1 MPVITEEKILRIN
14 ELARK
19 AKTGILTVEEIE
31 ERTILRQE
39 YIASFKN
46 NLRSQLENMSIVDK
60 DGTVVPVKKKE
71 KNDD

>member
-19 AKTGILTVEEIE
+19 SKTGTLTVEEIE

-71 KNDD
+71 KNDN